1 MARAKG
7 KTPKQVAGARGGR
20 ATSPAK
26 ARAARANGRRGA
38 KHGKKGG
45 RPRRPAD
52 VSAFTDLGPPPRGPL
67 ERIRWC
73 QDLLTLDLH
82 RMVSTD
88 RGEADKELSRDLRA
102 TATVVAKLMPADVTV
117 EALRLLKAD
126 GAKLGEDDGPEEEDA
141 DDLDAGPTKSI
152 GK

>member
-1 MARAKG
+1 MARRKG

-20 ATSPAK
+20 ASSNAK
-26 ARAARANGRRGA
+26 TRAARANGRRGA

-45 RPRRPAD
+45 RPRKPAD
-52 VSAFTDLGPPPRGPL
+52 VSTFSALGAPPRGPL

-82 RMVSTD
+82 RMVSLD
-88 RGEADKELSRDLRA
+88 RCEADKELSRDLRA

-117 EALRLLKAD
+117 EALRLLKQD
-126 GAKLGEDDGPEEEDA
+126 GAQLGEDNGPEEVSA
-141 DDLDAGPTKSI
+141 DSLGSGPTKSI